1 MSVNVNSGF
10 LIVAY
15 PENDENHDVA
25 KELAFEYW
33 VDATLKEIPDVPI

>member
-1 MSVNVNSGF
+1 MDAESGI

-15 PENDENHDVA
+15 PENDENHDIA

-33 VDATLKEIPDVPI
+33 VSASLKPQKTDN